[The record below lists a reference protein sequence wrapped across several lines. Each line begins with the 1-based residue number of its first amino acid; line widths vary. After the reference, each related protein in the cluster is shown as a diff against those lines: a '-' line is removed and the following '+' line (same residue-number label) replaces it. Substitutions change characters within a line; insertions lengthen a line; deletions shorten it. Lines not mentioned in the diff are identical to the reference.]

1 MKKKK
6 VRMPKP
12 TEDVLAPKLETVSAT
27 PNDPKELEG
36 RAIGEHEGK
45 QEPASASCGDTCHE
59 QFEPAPGGE
68 PVRMRHNKEEGGS
81 LVTSETRPS
90 LPEPDDASKVKMF
103 TRGGEDRLPFFT
115 TSPRDWNMGD
125 KPAPNKEEK

>member
-1 MKKKK
+1 MKKK

-12 TEDVLAPKLETVSAT
+12 TEDVLAQKLETVSAP

-103 TRGGEDRLPFFT
+103 TRGGEDRLPFFK
-115 TSPRDWNMGD
+115 TSPRDWNSTD
-125 KPAPNKEEK
+125 APAPNKKSE